1 MEIQNS
7 SIEDLDFI
15 LDLYRSATE
24 YQKERFISHWPEFD
38 KQMVID
44 EIVEHRQWKMIIDGV
59 VVCIWATTFSDPLIW
74 EEREIDPSVYIHR
87 ITTNPNFR
95 GKGLVKKIVE
105 WSKGYA
111 INNGKKFV
119 RMDTVG
125 ENLKLIQ
132 HYTSCGFDFLGLF
145 QLTNTDGLPLHYHNA
160 VVSLFEL
167 KLL

>member
-7 SIEDLDFI
+7 SMGDVDFI
-15 LDLYRSATE
+15 LELYRSATE

-38 KQMVID
+38 RQMVIN
-44 EIVEHRQWKMIIDGV
+44 EIEENNQWKMIMDGE

-74 EEREIDPSVYIHR
+74 EDKNLDPSVYIHR
-87 ITTNPNFR
+87 ITTNPRFR

-105 WSKGYA
+105 WARNYA
-111 INNGKKFV
+111 TQNEKKFV

-125 ENLKLIQ
+125 ENLKLIE
-132 HYTSCGFDFLGLF
+132 HYKDCGFDFLGLS
-145 QLTNTDGLPLHYHNA
+145 QLTNTDGLPKHYHNA

-167 KLL
+167 KA

>member
-1 MEIQNS
+1 MKIENS
-7 SIEDLDFI
+7 SIDDLDFI
-15 LDLYRSATE
+15 LDQYRAATK

-38 KQMVID
+38 RQMVIN
-44 EIVEHRQWKMIIDGV
+44 EIIENRQWKMIIDGE

-74 EEREIDPSVYIHR
+74 AQRDIDPSVYIHR
-87 ITTNPNFR
+87 ITTNPDFR

-105 WSKGYA
+105 WSKNYA
-111 INNGKKFV
+111 TQNGKIFV

-125 ENLKLIQ
+125 ENLKLIE

-145 QLTNTDGLPLHYHNA
+145 QLTNTKGLPQHYHNA

-167 KLL
+167 TV

>member
-87 ITTNPNFR
+87 ITTNPDFR

-145 QLTNTDGLPLHYHNA
+145 QLTNTDGLPLHYHKA